1 MTSALKLPVTIA
13 RNVWWYMGE
22 LVGDHD
28 YEKYVAHMQANHPGC
43 EIPSKKQFWR
53 DRYRDQEANPGTRCC

>member
-1 MTSALKLPVTIA
+1 MTSAMKLPVTIA

-53 DRYRDQEANPGTRCC
+53 DRYRDQDANPGTRCC